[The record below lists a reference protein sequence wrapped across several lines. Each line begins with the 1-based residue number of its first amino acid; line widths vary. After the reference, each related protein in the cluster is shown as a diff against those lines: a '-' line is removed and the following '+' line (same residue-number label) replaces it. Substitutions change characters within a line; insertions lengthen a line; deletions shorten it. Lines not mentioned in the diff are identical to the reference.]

1 MSLPFITL
9 DTTASTLDS
18 TTAFTWDADVSAVG
32 WLALET
38 TAGATSYLMGTV
50 RAESISFAREML
62 RNPYGS
68 TWFQAGDGRVG
79 PQSIR
84 VTAEVWSDAATG
96 IAVAAP
102 LVEALRAAAEDAAKV
117 RVVFGTYFIAALA
130 SFVRSPI
137 EAGYRVEMVFV
148 TEDGRN

>member
-18 TTAFTWDADVSAVG
+18 TTAFTWDADVGTGYVAVQDN
-32 WLALET
+32 
-38 TAGATSYLMGTV
+38 AGASVYYVGTL
-50 RAESISFAREML
+50 RLEAFSFDREML
-62 RNPYGS
+62 RNPYGNS
-68 TWFQAGDGRVG
+68 WFQAGDGRIG
-79 PQSIR
+79 PQLIR

-102 LVEALRAAAEDAAKV
+102 LVEALRAAAEDAANV
-117 RVVFGTYFIAALA
+117 RVVFGTYNVAALQ
-130 SFVRSPI
+130 SFARTPI

-148 TEDGRN
+148 TIDGRN

>member
-9 DTTASTLDS
+9 DTTSVTLDS
-18 TTAFTWDADVSAVG
+18 TTAFTWDADVGTGYV
-32 WLALET
+32 ALQDN
-38 TAGATSYLMGTV
+38 AGASAYYIGTL
-50 RAESISFAREML
+50 RLEGIAFDREML

-68 TWFQAGDGRVG
+68 SWFQAGDGRIG

-117 RVVFGTYFIAALA
+117 RVVFGTYFVAALQ
-130 SFVRSPI
+130 SFIRTPI